1 MCILYSSSNK
11 QICTTVYKCNGVTFF
26 IQFMHGCVHCAIER
40 ACVLSAPK
48 VLNRTYFDVVLL
60 DAEEILM

>member
-1 MCILYSSSNK
+1 
-11 QICTTVYKCNGVTFF
+11 
-26 IQFMHGCVHCAIER
+26 MHGCVHCVIER
-40 ACVLSAPK
+40 ACVLSAPE